1 MLKIFV
7 SAQIRCPL
15 GCLSGPG
22 WVGGDTFYKINYYFG
37 QRERILSHVPHGGG
51 VIQSSCGDRHV
62 LSVLCPTQF
71 TKLHN
76 VKIRII

>member
-37 QRERILSHVPHGGG
+37 QKERILSHVPHGGG
-51 VIQSSCGDRHV
+51 VTLVYKVAVVIDIFFLSSVPH
-62 LSVLCPTQF
+62 STQNY
-71 TKLHN
+71 TM
-76 VKIRII
+76 